1 MKPFRKT
8 GATVT
13 ISASGTS
20 AHAAIS
26 DQGEHV
32 RVLNL
37 GSTAAFVCF
46 GRGATLTATVA
57 TGVPVGPN
65 EAVTLFKGACTRV
78 AVILNSGT
86 GSVFLCPGEQG

>member
-13 ISASGTS
+13 ISASTTS

-37 GSTAAFVCF
+37 GSVAAFVCF

-57 TGVPVGPN
+57 EGVPVGPN

-78 AVILNSGT
+78 GVITNSGSST
-86 GSVFLCPGEQG
+86 VFLCPGEEA

>member
-13 ISASGTS
+13 ISASTTS

-26 DQGEHV
+26 ESGSHV

-37 GSTAAFVCF
+37 GSVAAFICF
-46 GRGATLTATVA
+46 GRGASLTATVA
-57 TGVPVGPN
+57 NGVPVGPN
-65 EAVTLFKGACTRV
+65 ESVTLFKGPCTRV
-78 AVILNSGT
+78 AAITNSNT
-86 GSVFLCPGEQG
+86 ASVFLCPGEQS

>member
-13 ISASGTS
+13 ISASTTS

-57 TGVPVGPN
+57 DGVPVGPN

-78 AVILNSGT
+78 AVILSSGT
-86 GSVFLCPGEQG
+86 ASVYLCPGEQG